1 MFGNSLLTQIG
12 VAGLAIGIVVT
23 YIRPTIDVVKG
34 LQDDIENTRAEA
46 AKIISVNE
54 RLSALYA
61 EVNAI
66 RVADKTA
73 LMTYL
78 PDKIDEVKVLKDL
91 AWMARDSN
99 VFIKNLSYD
108 GVLRIKSSAAQ
119 SGDQPT
125 MHSFKISLSSS
136 YAQLKNFL
144 LRLEQNNYPF
154 TVHTLSVVPA
164 EGGILDVT
172 ITLLTYSHKE

>member
-12 VAGLAIGIVVT
+12 VAGLAIGIIVT
-23 YIRPTIDVVKG
+23 YIQPTLDTVKS
-34 LQDDIENTRAEA
+34 LQDDIEDTKNEA

-54 RLSALYA
+54 RLNALYT

-66 RVADKTA
+66 RVADKNA
-73 LMTYL
+73 LLTYL

-99 VFIKNLSYD
+99 VFIKNLNYD
-108 GVLRIKSSAAQ
+108 GVIRLKSSADQ
-119 SGDQPT
+119 GDAQPT
-125 MHSFKISLSSS
+125 AHSFKIGLSSS
-136 YAQLKNFL
+136 YAQLKNFF

-154 TVHTLSVVPA
+154 TVHTLSITPT
-164 EGGILDVT
+164 EGGVLEVSL
-172 ITLLTYSHKE
+172 TLLTYSHKE